1 MVGAAAAPDA
11 VAHVRVGGVVDAG
24 LAQVAQVLLVL
35 LDLLVAPGQ
44 IERHLRH
51 VVDAGVADVPHR
63 DAGIRVALL
72 DLQEAFG
79 GAQVG
84 RGGHA
89 HVFSADLL
97 EKKQLVVGGLGRSL
111 RAQLDARGTLMHGG

>member
-24 LAQVAQVLLVL
+24 LAQVAKILLVL

-44 IERHLRH
+44 VQRDLRH
-51 VVDAGVADVPHR
+51 VVHAGVADVPHR
-63 DAGIRVALL
+63 DAGVGIALL

-79 GAQVG
+79 GAQV
-84 RGGHA
+84 R
-89 HVFSADLL
+89 
-97 EKKQLVVGGLGRSL
+97 R
-111 RAQLDARGTLMHGG
+111 RAPR